1 MLDTDLIT
9 YLAKL
14 SKLEINEADKEKLVS
29 EMSAIVDLMDTMN
42 DVSFDENEDLKD
54 EGVNLSNL
62 REDAA
67 RDSFDREKIL
77 ANASHKKDGFFVVPK
92 IME

>member
-14 SKLEINEADKEKLVS
+14 SKIEMDETEKERLVS
-29 EMSAIVDLMDTMN
+29 EMSAIVELMDTMN
-42 DVSFDENEDLKD
+42 EVTMEANVNLNG
-54 EGVNLSNL
+54 EGVSLQDL
-62 REDAA
+62 RADEIV
-67 RDSFDREKIL
+67 SSYNREVIL
-77 ANASHKKDGFFVVPK
+77 NNASHEKDGFFVVPK

>member
-14 SKLEINEADKEKLVS
+14 YKIEIDETEKERLVS
-29 EMSAIVDLMDTMN
+29 EMSAIVELMDTMN
-42 DVSFDENEDLKD
+42 EVTMEGDENLNGEGVSLKD
-54 EGVNLSNL
+54 L
-62 REDAA
+62 RADEIV
-67 RDSFDREKIL
+67 SSYDREVVL
-77 ANASHKKDGFFVVPK
+77 NNASHKKDGFFVVPK

>member
-14 SKLEINEADKEKLVS
+14 SKIEVNAADKERLVT
-29 EMSAIVDLMDTMN
+29 EMSAIVELMDTMN
-42 DVSFDENEDLKD
+42 DVTFDENEDLKG
-54 EGVNLSNL
+54 EGVSLLDL
-62 REDAA
+62 REDKPRAC
-67 RDSFDREKIL
+67 FDREKIL
-77 ANASHKKDGFFVVPK
+77 ANAAHKKDGFFAVPK

>member
-14 SKLEINEADKEKLVS
+14 SKIEMDETEKKRLVS
-29 EMSAIVDLMDTMN
+29 EMSAIVELMDTMN
-42 DVSFDENEDLKD
+42 EVTMEEDENLNGEGVSLKD
-54 EGVNLSNL
+54 L
-62 REDAA
+62 RPDKVEN
-67 RDSFDREKIL
+67 SYNREVVL
-77 ANASHKKDGFFVVPK
+77 NNASHKKDGFFVVPK

>member
-14 SKLEINEADKEKLVS
+14 SKIEIDEAEKERLVS
-29 EMSAIVDLMDTMN
+29 EMSAIVELMDTMN
-42 DVSFDENEDLKD
+42 EVTMEANVNLNG
-54 EGVNLSNL
+54 EGVSLQDL
-62 REDAA
+62 RADEIV
-67 RDSFDREKIL
+67 SSYNREVVL
-77 ANASHKKDGFFVVPK
+77 NNASHEKDGFFVVPK

>member
-14 SKLEINEADKEKLVS
+14 SKIEVDEADKERLVS
-29 EMSAIVDLMDTMN
+29 EMSAIVELMDTINEVTMEESEN
-42 DVSFDENEDLKD
+42 LNGEGVSLKD
-54 EGVNLSNL
+54 L
-62 REDAA
+62 RSDKVE
-67 RDSFDREKIL
+67 SSYDREVML
-77 ANASHKKDGFFVVPK
+77 NNASHKKDGFFVVPK

>member
-1 MLDTDLIT
+1 MLDTGLIT

-14 SKLEINEADKEKLVS
+14 SKLQLDEVDKERLVS

-42 DVSFDENEDLKD
+42 DITFDENEDLKG
-54 EGVNLSNL
+54 EGVSLHNL
-62 REDAA
+62 REDHS
-67 RDSFDREKIL
+67 RESFKREKIL
-77 ANASHKKDGFFVVPK
+77 QNASHTKDGFFVVPK

>member
-14 SKLEINEADKEKLVS
+14 SKIEIDEAEKERLVS
-29 EMSAIVDLMDTMN
+29 EMSAIVELMDTMN
-42 DVSFDENEDLKD
+42 EVTMEANVNLNG
-54 EGVNLSNL
+54 EGVSLQDL
-62 REDAA
+62 RADEIV
-67 RDSFDREKIL
+67 SSYNREVIL
-77 ANASHKKDGFFVVPK
+77 NNASHEKDGFFVVPK

>member
-14 SKLEINEADKEKLVS
+14 SKIEIDETEKERLVS
-29 EMSAIVDLMDTMN
+29 EMSAIVELMDTMN
-42 DVSFDENEDLKD
+42 EVTMEANVNLNGEGVSLEDLRAD
-54 EGVNLSNL
+54 EIVSSYN
-62 REDAA
+62 REVV
-67 RDSFDREKIL
+67 L
-77 ANASHKKDGFFVVPK
+77 NNASHEKDGFYVVPK

>member
-14 SKLEINEADKEKLVS
+14 SKIEMDETEKERLVS
-29 EMSAIVDLMDTMN
+29 EMSAIVELMDTMN
-42 DVSFDENEDLKD
+42 EVTMEANVNLNG
-54 EGVNLSNL
+54 EGVSLQDL
-62 REDAA
+62 RADEIV
-67 RDSFDREKIL
+67 SSYNREVVL
-77 ANASHKKDGFFVVPK
+77 NNASHRKDGFFVVPK